1 MEFNFRAFLMAA
13 LVSVPIQVNAAS
25 YGVSIAWKTEDSQAI
40 FDNMPSQKKAFAN
53 LIDAGYIKDMFV
65 SSSQVGEQDFP
76 IIHFVMEA
84 DSEQQVR
91 DRVGNLPFYRQEL
104 VEIEEIRDLGSKWL
118 DSVPVFENY
127 SVELEWKEPSDV
139 LLVDKVLASD
149 LQKVVDWTNQ
159 GKVTSAY
166 LKNEGVAGSELVR
179 PLYSIAVLAKS
190 EQDAKIIAEQLDAVR
205 LGLAGVSV
213 TKLGFKL
220 EL

>member
-1 MEFNFRAFLMAA
+1 MSNRFE
-13 LVSVPIQVNAAS
+13 
-25 YGVSIAWKTEDSQAI
+25 IA
-40 FDNMPSQKKAFAN
+40 
-53 LIDAGYIKDMFV
+53 
-65 SSSQVGEQDFP
+65 
-76 IIHFVMEA
+76 
-84 DSEQQVR
+84 
-91 DRVGNLPFYRQEL
+91 FYRQEL

-118 DSVPVFENY
+118 DSVPAFENY

-166 LKNEGVAGSELVR
+166 LKNEGVAGSEFVR

-190 EQDAKIIAEQLDAVR
+190 EQDAKTIAEQLDAVR